1 MLDIVLASK
10 MNHIMKVGIK
20 EETIKIVDMEA
31 TMEDLVED
39 IRVVKM
45 IEASL
50 NSVSR
55 VALA

>member
-39 IRVVKM
+39 TRVVKM

>member
-20 EETIKIVDMEA
+20 EETIKIVDTEA
-31 TMEDLVED
+31 TMADLVED
-39 IRVVKM
+39 TRVVKM

-50 NSVSR
+50 SSVSR

>member
-20 EETIKIVDMEA
+20 EETIKIVDTEA
-31 TMEDLVED
+31 TMVDLVED

-55 VALA
+55 VPLA

>member
-20 EETIKIVDMEA
+20 EETIKIVDTEA
-31 TMEDLVED
+31 IMEDLVED
-39 IRVVKM
+39 TRVVKM

>member
-10 MNHIMKVGIK
+10 MTHIMKVGIK
-20 EETIKIVDMEA
+20 EETIKIVDTEE
-31 TMEDLVED
+31 TMADLVED
-39 IRVVKM
+39 TRVVKM

-50 NSVSR
+50 SSVSR

>member
-20 EETIKIVDMEA
+20 EETIKIVDTEA
-31 TMEDLVED
+31 TMADLVED
-39 IRVVKM
+39 TRVVKM

>member
-10 MNHIMKVGIK
+10 MTHIMKVGIK
-20 EETIKIVDMEA
+20 EETIKIVDTEV
-31 TMEDLVED
+31 TMADLVED
-39 IRVVKM
+39 TRVVKM

>member
-20 EETIKIVDMEA
+20 EETIKIVDTEA

-39 IRVVKM
+39 TRVVKM

>member
-10 MNHIMKVGIK
+10 MTHIMKVGIK
-20 EETIKIVDMEA
+20 EETIKIVDTEA
-31 TMEDLVED
+31 AMADLVED
-39 IRVVKM
+39 TRVVKM

-50 NSVSR
+50 SSVSR

>member
-10 MNHIMKVGIK
+10 MTHIMKVGIK
-20 EETIKIVDMEA
+20 EETIKIVDTEA
-31 TMEDLVED
+31 TMADLVED
-39 IRVVKM
+39 TRVVKM